1 MILIFPFISVTLP
14 PIEILEHDPFSDPGR
29 DANGGDVFPL
39 TGGLRTSPGEWE
51 NPHNVLWEGKI
62 RNKKSKPRIWLMKF
76 IEKDII
82 FLTKKAIIYSV
93 KWEASQQILITV
105 HPSRLVEFACTLIC
119 IYISSSI
126 NSLYSRNK
134 CI

>member
-1 MILIFPFISVTLP
+1 M
-14 PIEILEHDPFSDPGR
+14 
-29 DANGGDVFPL
+29 FPL
-39 TGGLRTSPGEWE
+39 TGGLRASPGEWE

-62 RNKKSKPRIWLMKF
+62 RNEKSKPRIWLMKF

-134 CI
+134 CIRNASLGNMKAHKQLWGLAGQSQHMLHSLHTSSTG